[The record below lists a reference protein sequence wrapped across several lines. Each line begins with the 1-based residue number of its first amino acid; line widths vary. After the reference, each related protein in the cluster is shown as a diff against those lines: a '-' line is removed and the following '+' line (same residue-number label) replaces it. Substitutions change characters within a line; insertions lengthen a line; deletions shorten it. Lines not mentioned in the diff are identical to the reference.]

1 MGWIEWFYFFIAIQI
16 IHGLG
21 TWKLYKKTGY
31 NPLLSFIPIYNGLIL
46 LKIIK
51 RPWWWIIL
59 LFLPVVNLLIF
70 PVIWVETIRSFG
82 KKSFSDTL
90 LVLLTLGLY
99 TYTINYSN
107 KIKYIEDRDLNPA
120 SGFGEWLSSIIFA
133 ITLATVVHTYFI
145 QPFIIPTGSLE
156 KTLLVGDF
164 LFVSKY
170 HYGARVPKTV
180 IAFPMVHDTIV
191 GTGVRSYLNKPQLPY
206 LRLPKIQS
214 IKRNEIVTF
223 NWPADT
229 VRQFFVREKG
239 VKKPLDKKS
248 NYVKRC
254 VAIPGD
260 KLEII
265 DGLIY
270 INGKLSVF
278 PNRAKPIY
286 KYIAYSSNGISSQ
299 KLVKLDVADF
309 QRKFII
315 SNINQKSFESL
326 RTSILSVTNSD
337 IDNFTVI
344 TGSKGIP
351 KNIIIENRLSV
362 KEITQKVKNLS
373 LTERDYEK
381 IRESDIVDSIVRVFR
396 TNKSYNTS
404 FFPNDITYDWNEDNF
419 GPVTIPQKNTSIN
432 LTLKNLPLYK
442 KIIRDYEKNSLDVK
456 NGNILINDKIVN
468 SYSFKMDYY
477 WMMGDNRY
485 NSEDSRVWGF
495 VPEDHILGKP
505 IFIWMS
511 IQGINDGFKNWK
523 IRWDRVFTTIH
534 GDGKPKSYFIHFIV
548 FVILVWGV
556 NKFFLSKKS

>member
-107 KIKYIEDRDLNPA
+107 KIRYIEDRDLNPA

-180 IAFPMVHDTIV
+180 VAFPMVHDTIV

-270 INGKLSVF
+270 INGKLSIF

-362 KEITQKVKNLS
+362 KEITEKVKNLS

-511 IQGINDGFKNWK
+511 IEGINDGFKN
-523 IRWDRVFTTIH
+523 
-534 GDGKPKSYFIHFIV
+534 
-548 FVILVWGV
+548 
-556 NKFFLSKKS
+556 